1 MKPLQCLFW
10 VFYKRYRE
18 NWTQNEAEIFL
29 NNTDMWHATTSI
41 VWTWVN
47 NLGASWSRY
56 SVFFSVFF
64 KCYSESWTQ
73 NETEIFFNN
82 TVRWYAIITKW
93 LTGASNMEASRS
105 RNSAFFGICLALY
118 WNLDPKGSRYI
129 FQQRSSMTCD
139 YNWIII
145 WKLIIWR
152 PFWSHYSAF
161 MWYFSL

>member
-1 MKPLQCLFW
+1 MKPLQCLFS
-10 VFYKRYRE
+10 VFFKRYRE

-29 NNTDMWHATTSI
+29 NNTDRWHAATSI

-56 SVFFSVFF
+56 SAFFSVFF

-73 NETEIFFNN
+73 NETEIIFNN

-139 YNWIII
+139 YNWIINS
-145 WKLIIWR
+145 KLIIWR
-152 PFWSHYSAF
+152 PFWSYYSAF